1 VFRKAYG
8 FADLENG
15 APATMDTVFCIG
27 SISKQFGA
35 AAILQLVEAGKLR
48 LDDKLARFYPD
59 FPHADAITI
68 HDLLHQTTGIT
79 DFEYNG
85 PWPKTMAVART
96 KEEVIGMFRD
106 LPFQFDPGTRW
117 AYSTSNYYLL
127 GMIVEKVGGQPL
139 EEYLKKNVFDRAGLR
154 HTSFC
159 DPQTLIPHHA
169 LGYDVDPKKGFIPTR
184 PTLLTQ
190 FGIGGGLCSTA
201 GDLLAWQ
208 HALEEGRVVGADSYR
223 LMSTPAPLAD
233 GTPTGYGYGLFP
245 SDFDGH
251 PMIGHS
257 GGVAGFSADLNHYVR
272 DHLRVIVLTNTEEG
286 PIFEVERLIAAT
298 VLGLPPLAAAP
309 ITAQELAGYAVTIL
323 EEPGKFEFA
332 VDGDHLTVRYVGD
345 KKPARKA
352 RPLIHTGGD
361 SFETASRGFKAT
373 FERKDG
379 RVVRVR
385 IDRVGMTSYATP
397 IAN

>member
-1 VFRKAYG
+1 
-8 FADLENG
+8 
-15 APATMDTVFCIG
+15 
-27 SISKQFGA
+27 
-35 AAILQLVEAGKLR
+35 
-48 LDDKLARFYPD
+48 
-59 FPHADAITI
+59 
-68 HDLLHQTTGIT
+68 
-79 DFEYNG
+79 
-85 PWPKTMAVART
+85 
-96 KEEVIGMFRD
+96 
-106 LPFQFDPGTRW
+106 
-117 AYSTSNYYLL
+117 
-127 GMIVEKVGGQPL
+127 
-139 EEYLKKNVFDRAGLR
+139 
-154 HTSFC
+154 
-159 DPQTLIPHHA
+159 
-169 LGYDVDPKKGFIPTR
+169 
-184 PTLLTQ
+184 LLTQ